1 MRFEYGDVQYSYLT
15 AQYHPKEINMKDTE
29 KEFKPTS
36 WSIDNKV
43 AIYVATAIIC
53 LAGMMTYNSLPKE
66 NFPEV
71 VFPQI
76 YVATVY
82 PGAAPSDVENLI
94 SKQIEKQVKSIAGVK
109 KITSNSVQDFSN
121 VIIEFETNVEVK
133 EAKREVKEAVD
144 KAKQDLPNDLPD
156 DPQVVDID
164 ISEVPIM
171 NVNLS
176 GDFDLQTLKKY
187 AEQMQDRIETLSELR
202 RVDIVGA
209 LDREIQINLD
219 MFKAAQAGV
228 SMDDISSAIG
238 FENRIIS
245 GGQLSVDGMKR
256 SLSVN
261 GEYINADQIA
271 NTVIGSIKGGKIY
284 LKDVAEVIDTHKE
297 QESFAR
303 LDGKNV
309 VTLNIIKRGGE
320 NLIHASDK
328 INVIVKEFEDNILP
342 KGLKITITADQSDN
356 TRTTLHDLINTII
369 IGFVLVTI
377 ILMFFM
383 GATNAIFVALS
394 VPISSF
400 IAFLVFPTLGFTLNL
415 MTLFSFLLALGIVVD
430 DAIVVIE
437 NTHRVFDNGKVPIRK
452 AAKLAAGE
460 VFMPVLSGTLVVLAP
475 FVPLAFWPGTIGE
488 FMFFL
493 PVTLIVALL
502 ASLVVAYIMNP
513 VFAADFMTVHDHD
526 HSRKKFT
533 KGYKVTGSIFGA
545 LALIWYVTGS
555 FGLGNFTLFIF
566 GIYSLHRFVLEQLIT
581 GFQTNLW
588 PRVQRSYMRLI
599 SWCLVRNRPFGI
611 MGAVVALFIFSIW
624 FTGVRKPPVVFFPKG
639 DPNFIFAYIR
649 MPIGTDQRVTDSITR
664 IVEERVTKVVEQD
677 GKKNPVVESIISN
690 VAKGAS
696 ENPFEGGTQSS
707 PHLGKVTVAFVNF
720 ADRQGQSSRVYLNKI
735 RDAVKGIRGAEV
747 SVDQEQGGPPTGK
760 PINIE
765 ISSENFDDLTAT
777 AIRAKKYLDS
787 LQIDGVEELKSDFQS
802 DKPEIVIHI
811 DREKANREGIS
822 TAQIGGTLRTAIYG
836 LEVSKFRDANDD
848 YPIQLRIQASQR
860 NDINTLL
867 NVPIT
872 FRDMTMG
879 GQVRQVPLSSF
890 AKIEYSNSY
899 AGIKRIDQKRTI
911 TLASNVL
918 SDYNPNAVVGQIQE
932 AMSFFNEP
940 DGVMINMTGE
950 QEKQAETMA
959 FLGSAGLIA
968 LGLIFMILVIQFNST
983 TKPLIILS
991 EIILSVI
998 GVLIGFSIF
1007 RMEISIVMTG
1017 VGLMALAGIVVRN
1030 GILLV
1035 EFTDLLISQG
1045 VPLKEA
1051 IVEASKTRMTPV
1063 LLTAMAATLGLIPLA
1078 VGFNIDFV
1086 TLFTEFKPH
1095 IFFGGDNVA
1104 FWGPLSW
1111 TMIFGIIFGT
1121 FLTLILV
1128 PVMYL
1133 MRARLKERIFGIK
1146 AEPAEGIVDGTVS
1159 LN

>member
-1 MRFEYGDVQYSYLT
+1 MQ
-15 AQYHPKEINMKDTE
+15 DTE

-43 AIYVATAIIC
+43 AIYVGTIIIC
-53 LAGMMTYNSLPKE
+53 LAGIMTYNSLPKE

-76 YVATVY
+76 FVATIY
-82 PGAAPSDVENLI
+82 PGASPTDVENLVT
-94 SKQIEKQVKSIAGVK
+94 KQIEKEVKSIAGVK

-144 KAKQDLPNDLPD
+144 RAKQDLPSDLPD
-156 DPQVVDID
+156 DPQVIDID

-187 AEQMQDRIETLSELR
+187 AEQMQDRIEALTEIR

-209 LDREIQINLD
+209 LDREIQINVD
-219 MFKAAQAGV
+219 MFKAAMAGV
-228 SMDDISSAIG
+228 SLDDISSAIG
-238 FENRIIS
+238 YENRIIS
-245 GGQLSVDGMKR
+245 GGQLSVAGMKR

-261 GEYINADQIA
+261 GEYANSDQIA

-284 LKDVAEVIDTHKE
+284 LKDVAEVIDTHKD

-303 LDGKNV
+303 LDSKNV
-309 VTLNIIKRGGE
+309 VTLNVIKRGGE
-320 NLIHASDK
+320 NLINASDQ
-328 INVIVKEFEDNILP
+328 INEIVDHFQSSILP
-342 KGLKITITADQSDN
+342 AGVKVTITADQSDN

-383 GATNAIFVALS
+383 GATNAIFVGLS

-452 AAKLAAGE
+452 AAKIAAGE

-513 VFAADFMTVHDHD
+513 VFAADFMKAHDHD
-526 HSRKKFT
+526 HSRTKFT
-533 KGYKVTGSIFGA
+533 KGYKISGVIFA
-545 LALIWYVTGS
+545 AIALIWYVTGS

-566 GIYSLHRFVLEQLIT
+566 GIYSLHRFVLEEMIS
-581 GFQTNLW
+581 GFQTNIW
-588 PRVQRSYMRLI
+588 PRVQRFYMRQV
-599 SWCLVRNRPFGI
+599 SWTLEGFRPALV
-611 MGAVVALFIFSIW
+611 MGSVVLLFLFSLW
-624 FTGVRKPPVVFFPKG
+624 FTSVRKPPVVFFPKG
-639 DPNFIFAYIR
+639 DPNFIFTYIR
-649 MPIGTDQRVTDSITR
+649 MPIGTDQAVTDSITH
-664 IVEERVTKVVEQD
+664 IVEDKVEAVV
-677 GKKNPVVESIISN
+677 GKNNPIVESIISN
-690 VAKGAS
+690 VAVGAS
-696 ENPFEGGTQSS
+696 ENPFDGAQAS

-720 ADRQGQSSRVYLNKI
+720 GDRMGQSSRDYLGKI
-735 RDAVKGIRGAEV
+735 RDAMKGVKGAEI

-760 PINIE
+760 PVNIE
-765 ISSENFDDLTAT
+765 ISAEDFDILTAT
-777 AIRAKKYLDS
+777 ASRVEKYLDS
-787 LQIDGVEELKSDFQS
+787 IQVAGVEELKSDFQR

-822 TAQIGGTLRTAIYG
+822 TAQIGGALRTAIYG
-836 LEVSKFRDANDD
+836 FEVSKFRDANDD
-848 YPIQLRIQASQR
+848 YPIQLRIQPSQR
-860 NDINTLL
+860 NDINTLINL
-867 NVPIT
+867 PIT

-918 SDYNPNAVVGQIQE
+918 SDFNANEVVAEIQQ
-932 AMSFFNEP
+932 AMASFKVP
-940 DGVMINMTGE
+940 DGVTINMTGE
-950 QEKQAETMA
+950 QEKQKETMA
-959 FLGSAGLIA
+959 FLGNAGLVA
-968 LGLIFMILVIQFNST
+968 LGLIFMILVVQFNST
-983 TKPLIILS
+983 SKPIIILA
-991 EIILSVI
+991 EIVLSLI
-998 GVLIGFSIF
+998 GVLLGFSLF

-1045 VPLKEA
+1045 VPLKPA

-1086 TLFTEFKPH
+1086 TLFTEFRPQ
-1095 IFFGGDNVA
+1095 IYFGGDNVA

-1121 FLTLILV
+1121 FLTLVLV

-1133 MRARLKERIFGIK
+1133 MIARLKERVFRVNQR
-1146 AEPAEGIVDGTVS
+1146 ADEPEGSVA